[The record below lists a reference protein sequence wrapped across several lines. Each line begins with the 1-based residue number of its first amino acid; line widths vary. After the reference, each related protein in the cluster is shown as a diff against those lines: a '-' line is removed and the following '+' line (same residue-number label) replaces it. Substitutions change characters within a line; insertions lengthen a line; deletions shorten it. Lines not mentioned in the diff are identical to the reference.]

1 MERKF
6 DVGLDVLGGYLV
18 KDLDSG
24 KSYRVEEIDQHY
36 SLMTLDSAKDK
47 LSQTEDLLSIYSAD
61 ATTDVEIE
69 LPLSDSEREDE
80 QYASS
85 ISSASG
91 VPLDDQVK
99 GRTVKLLPCAFAR
112 CTTQHTRTSGY
123 CPVHEVQAKEEED
136 SRAQA
141 LYLIPVGKEAN
152 FVQMKGHAF
161 CEDAMS
167 RLYTVYIIELTC
179 GEHKWCVYRRYRD
192 FTALYD
198 QLKLKKVGLKIPTL
212 PPKKIIGLFDPD
224 FISKR
229 QTDLGHWIEALLMQE
244 PAAVPPQTC
253 EDILRFLTWKADQ
266 PPFLVEQPSAFLNSN
281 ANEPRVTLADF
292 KMIQVIGRGS
302 FGKVVLVG
310 HHATKKLYAMKMLNK
325 ANIVKRKQVEHT
337 RTERRV
343 LGYTKHPFIV
353 GLHYAF
359 QTPQRLYFV
368 LDYCPG
374 GELFYHLTR
383 MKKLP
388 EHMACYYAAEIAL
401 ALEHLHSLG
410 VVYRDLKPENIL
422 LTKDGHVKLADFG
435 LAKEGITD
443 GVNGTN
449 SLCGTPEYL
458 PPEILD
464 RLGHGTAV
472 DWWNL
477 GMVLY
482 EMLTGLPPW
491 YTNDRQKLFD
501 RLRSAR
507 LHFPPYVSRKA
518 ESLIRCLLNRNP
530 AERLGAR
537 GAHEVKA
544 HPFFDSID
552 WPALLALKMPPPFR
566 PCRTTANEE
575 TPLNFEAEFTRL
587 PLPSVEIVEKAARDR
602 STSDTFSGFA
612 YESPDM
618 LESVVS

>member
-1 MERKF
+1 MSEDSYDAYNKF
-6 DVGLDVLGGYLV
+6 DMGEDLMEGYLV

-24 KSYRVEEIDQHY
+24 RSYRVEEIDQHY

-61 ATTDVEIE
+61 ATTEVEIE
-69 LPLSDSEREDE
+69 LPVANEDVE
-80 QYASS
+80 
-85 ISSASG
+85 
-91 VPLDDQVK
+91 DDPSVEATKEVK
-99 GRTVKLLPCAFAR
+99 GRTTKLVPCAFAK
-112 CTTQHTRTSGY
+112 CTTQHTRASGY

-141 LYLIPVGKEAN
+141 LYLIPAGKEAN

-161 CEDAMS
+161 VEDAMS
-167 RLYTVYIIELTC
+167 RLYTVYIIEMTC

-198 QLKLKKVGLKIPTL
+198 QLKVKKVGFKLPTL
-212 PPKKIIGLFDPD
+212 PPKKIIGSFDPD

-229 QTDLGHWIEALLMQE
+229 QTDLGVWIQALLTQE
-244 PAAVPPQTC
+244 PSAVPPQTC
-253 EDILRFLTWKADQ
+253 EDVIRFLTWKADQ

-281 ANEPRVTLADF
+281 ANEPRVTLQDF

-388 EHMACYYAAEIAL
+388 EHMACYYAAEITL

-422 LTKDGHVKLADFG
+422 LTKEGHVKLADFG

-518 ESLIRCLLNRNP
+518 ENLIRLLLNRNP

-537 GAHEVKA
+537 GAADVKA

-552 WPALLALKMPPPFR
+552 WTALLALKMPPPFR
-566 PCRTTANEE
+566 PCRTTAPEE

-587 PLPSVEIVEKAARDR
+587 PLPSVELIEKGARDR

-612 YESPDM
+612 YECPDV
-618 LESVVS
+618 LDQVGSS